1 MYIQF
6 PRKKKRKKKAHR
18 VNRYFGYIMSSTY
31 ADHLSCFR
39 WSAFFYFFWFGIFS
53 FLLDEPVTLPSCF
66 FVFFFVTG
74 GTSLVVCIIIL
85 HTLLDSIYTL
95 YTVFNDSRE
104 RVRSIIKLSM
114 INKLVDANG
123 WWGEYN
129 ASWLLWMGK
138 SIGSRHL
145 FNNGRAAH
153 DETERWMDIS
163 GTTTSLK
170 KN

>member
-1 MYIQF
+1 MV
-6 PRKKKRKKKAHR
+6 R
-18 VNRYFGYIMSSTY
+18 
-31 ADHLSCFR
+31 
-39 WSAFFYFFWFGIFS
+39 FFISFDFGIFS

-66 FVFFFVTG
+66 FCYTG

-163 GTTTSLK
+163 RTTTSLK
-170 KN
+170 KIKKGQNEKKRKMDKEYTFFFNDISIISSLYPLFICC